1 MRFYIV
7 FTTLNGF
14 SYCYRKTINAA
25 LRLKNKYSSYI
36 TSDDDESIMFDD
48 KVSFIYLGH
57 SYSNNLYDMGLIYAD
72 KKIDNQRK
80 QADNQVPFCGFHY
93 ITY

>member
-1 MRFYIV
+1 M
-7 FTTLNGF
+7 
-14 SYCYRKTINAA
+14 
-25 LRLKNKYSSYI
+25 KN
-36 TSDDDESIMFDD
+36 TQR
-48 KVSFIYLGH
+48 H